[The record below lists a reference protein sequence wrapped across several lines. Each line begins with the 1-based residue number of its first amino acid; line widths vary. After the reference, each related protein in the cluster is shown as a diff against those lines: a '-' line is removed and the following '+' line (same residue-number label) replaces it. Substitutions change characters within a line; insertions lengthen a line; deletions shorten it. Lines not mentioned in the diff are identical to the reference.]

1 MSYDYLTI
9 NYAPVI
15 GLACLLIFLVGNAYL
30 EKSIKN
36 KFYWLVGLEVIE
48 ITAYSLELWTSTFV
62 ETTVLRIF
70 LSAIGYS
77 IRPVVVYLILLLAL
91 RSYTGTAYKKILA
104 IPLII
109 NVLVA
114 FSAFFTDIAYTY
126 SAENEFV
133 RGPLG
138 FTTHIVAGMYLL
150 GLLWAVFWNFKGRA
164 KLETYIITI
173 CVINIFVSTG
183 LEMLFSNRN
192 ISKIAVVL
200 SIIFYYMFFQTQI
213 YKASMEKGYQ
223 LRLQLE
229 HESRTDGLTG
239 LLNKKAFI
247 ELAEEAVAEAQ
258 GKSVAFIFLDLDY
271 LKSVNDTFGH
281 MIGDKAIMDAARSLQ
296 MVFRERDMIGRFGGD
311 EFCVLLLDI
320 PREVLYER
328 IEEAL
333 AMLRA
338 EYTQSEKTIKVT
350 ASIGV
355 AYTEENR
362 FSDCNEF
369 LSIADDAVYEAKKA
383 GRDRYVIK
391 EL

>member
-1 MSYDYLTI
+1 MTYDYLTI

-15 GLACLLIFLVGNAYL
+15 GLVCLLIFLVGNAYL
-30 EKSIKN
+30 EKSIKT
-36 KFYWLVGLEVIE
+36 KFYWLLALEVIE
-48 ITAYSLELWTSTFV
+48 IAAYSLELWTSTFV
-62 ETTVLRIF
+62 EPTKFRVF

-77 IRPVVVYLILLLAL
+77 MRPIVVYLILLLAL
-91 RSYTGTAYKKILA
+91 RSYTGTTYKKILA
-104 IPLII
+104 IPLIF

-126 SAENEFV
+126 SKENEFV

-138 FTTHIVAGMYLL
+138 FTTHIVAGLYLL
-150 GLLWAVFWNFKGRA
+150 GLLWAVFWKFKGRA

-173 CVINIFVSTG
+173 CVMNIFISTG

-213 YKASMEKGYQ
+213 YKSSMEKGHQ

-229 HESRTDGLTG
+229 KESKTDGLTG
-239 LLNKKAFI
+239 LLNKKTFI
-247 ELAEEAVAEAQ
+247 EMADDAVKEAQ
-258 GKSVAFIFLDLDY
+258 GKGVAFIFLDLDY

-281 MIGDKAIMDAARSLQ
+281 MIGDKAIQDAAKSLQ

-311 EFCVLLLDI
+311 EFCVLLTDI

-333 AMLRA
+333 TILRA
-338 EYTQSEKTIKVT
+338 EYSQSGHTVKVT
-350 ASIGV
+350 SSIGV
-355 AYTEENR
+355 AYAEQNTCT
-362 FSDCNEF
+362 DCEEF

-383 GRDRYVIK
+383 GRDKYIVK